1 MPETVSKKIPL
12 PPDLDQKIRLAAA
25 AERTNGNEF
34 CRRAITERINRL
46 AANDDALRVILER
59 TGTE

>member
-12 PPDLDQKIRLAAA
+12 PTELDRQIRLAAA

-34 CRRAITERINRL
+34 CRRAIAARISHL
-46 AANDDALRVILER
+46 ADSDAALRMILER
-59 TGTE
+59 NTSE